1 MAWNITPGERT
12 WTFKASVLATNTG
25 CTVPQARA
33 LKLSQTIEIT
43 DVDVATAFGT
53 SGMATVTEQIAEP

>member
-12 WTFKASVLATNTG
+12 WTFKASVLSTNTG
-25 CTVPQARA
+25 CTVAQARS
-33 LKLSQTIEIT
+33 LKLGQTVEIT

-53 SGMATVTEQIAEP
+53 AGMATVTEQIAEP